1 MSSLA
6 VAGYAPGWTGRT
18 NLGPVDNATY
28 LDCGTTI
35 LMCPSVPHPFVVE
48 MVTSAA
54 VNCIVSLLMLSFVGC
69 PLILTISNAL
79 RALNTSCKIPM
90 LVWFVQLPLNILVT
104 IARQQ
109 QKRSMCVNRL

>member
-6 VAGYAPGWTGRT
+6 VAGYAPGWTGHT

-35 LMCPSVPHPFVVE
+35 PMCPSVPPRFVVE

-54 VNCIVSLLMLSFVGC
+54 VNCVVSLLMSSSVDC
-69 PLILTISNAL
+69 PSILAISNAL
-79 RALNTSCKIPM
+79 RASNTSCKIPM
-90 LVWFVQLPLNILVT
+90 LVWFVQLPLNRLVT
-104 IARQQ
+104 IARQR